1 MAKIP
6 QIGSA
11 EQLIPQ
17 IVRAISSL
25 PTPAYIAID
34 GPSGSGKSTLARQ
47 LRQHFPDSLLLEVEE
62 WAAGWE
68 DLAGA
73 VVRLTKVVEDLRATA
88 EFSPLNSR
96 AVSANLDSRAVSA
109 DRKTSPLTTDLDLDP
124 DPTPVATSRWDWQKN
139 SWRKAEKLYPAPLT
153 FLTGCASAALPVDL
167 IIWIEAPADIR
178 RARTARRD
186 SYNWSSYWNIWAEQ
200 EAEIA
205 TRFHSREN
213 ADFILST

>member
-34 GPSGSGKSTLARQ
+34 GPSGSGKSTLAKQ

-68 DLAGA
+68 DLSGA
-73 VVRLTKVVEDLRATA
+73 VARLTKVVEDLRAAT
-88 EFSPLNSR
+88 EFSPLDS
-96 AVSANLDSRAVSA
+96 SAASA
-109 DRKTSPLTTDLDLDP
+109 DLENSPLTTDLDP
-124 DPTPVATSRWDWQKN
+124 DPVTTSRWDWQKN

-167 IIWIEAPADIR
+167 IIWIEAPEDIR

-186 SYNWSSYWNIWAEQ
+186 SYNWSSYWDIWAEQ

>member
-34 GPSGSGKSTLARQ
+34 GPSGSGKSTLAKQ

-68 DLAGA
+68 DLSGA
-73 VVRLTKVVEDLRATA
+73 VARLTKVVEDLRTAA
-88 EFSPLNSR
+88 EFSPLDS
-96 AVSANLDSRAVSA
+96 SAASA
-109 DRKTSPLTTDLDLDP
+109 DRETSPLTTDLDP
-124 DPTPVATSRWDWQKN
+124 DPVTTSRWDWQKN
-139 SWRKAEKLYPAPLT
+139 SWRKAETLYPAPLT

-167 IIWIEAPADIR
+167 IIWIEAPEDIR

-186 SYNWSSYWNIWAEQ
+186 SYNWSSYWDIWAEQ

>member
-68 DLAGA
+68 DLSGA
-73 VVRLTKVVEDLRATA
+73 VARLAKVVEDLRAAA
-88 EFSPLNSR
+88 EFSPLDS
-96 AVSANLDSRAVSA
+96 SAASA
-109 DRKTSPLTTDLDLDP
+109 DRETSPLTTDLDP
-124 DPTPVATSRWDWQKN
+124 DPAPVTTSRWDWQKN
-139 SWRKAEKLYPAPLT
+139 SWRKAEKLHPAPLT

-167 IIWIEAPADIR
+167 IIWIEAPEDIR

-186 SYNWSSYWNIWAEQ
+186 SYNWSSYWDIWAEQ

-205 TRFHSREN
+205 ARFHSREN

>member
-34 GPSGSGKSTLARQ
+34 GPSGSGKSTLAKQ
-47 LRQHFPDSLLLEVEE
+47 LRKHFPDSLLLEVEE

-68 DLAGA
+68 DLSGA
-73 VVRLTKVVEDLRATA
+73 VARLTKVVEDLRTAT
-88 EFSPLNSR
+88 EFSPLDS
-96 AVSANLDSRAVSA
+96 SAASA
-109 DRKTSPLTTDLDLDP
+109 DREISPLTTDLDP
-124 DPTPVATSRWDWQKN
+124 DPVTTSRWNWQKN
-139 SWRKAEKLYPAPLT
+139 SWRKAEKLHPTPLT
-153 FLTGCASAALPVDL
+153 FLTGCASAALPADL
-167 IIWIEAPADIR
+167 IIWIEAPEDIR

-186 SYNWSSYWNIWAEQ
+186 SYNWSSYWDIWAEQ
-200 EAEIA
+200 EAKIA
-205 TRFHSREN
+205 ARFHSREN

>member
-1 MAKIP
+1 MTKIP

-17 IVRAISSL
+17 IVRTISSL

-34 GPSGSGKSTLARQ
+34 GPSGSGKSTLAKR

-68 DLAGA
+68 DLSGA
-73 VVRLTKVVEDLRATA
+73 VARLNKVVEDLRTA
-88 EFSPLNSR
+88 AKFSPLNSHT
-96 AVSANLDSRAVSA
+96 ASA
-109 DRKTSPLTTDLDLDP
+109 DRETSPLTTDLDLDL
-124 DPTPVATSRWDWQKN
+124 DPTPITTSRWDWQKN
-139 SWRKAEKLYPAPLT
+139 SWRAAEKLYPAPLT

-167 IIWIEAPADIR
+167 IIWIEAPEDIR
-178 RARTARRD
+178 RARIARRD
-186 SYNWSSYWNIWAEQ
+186 SYNWSSYWDIWAEQ

-205 TRFHSREN
+205 ARFHSREN

>member
-68 DLAGA
+68 DLSGA
-73 VVRLTKVVEDLRATA
+73 VARLTKVVEDLRTAA
-88 EFSPLNSR
+88 EFSPLDS
-96 AVSANLDSRAVSA
+96 SAASA
-109 DRKTSPLTTDLDLDP
+109 DRETSPLTTDLDPDP
-124 DPTPVATSRWDWQKN
+124 DPAPVTTSRWDWQKN

-167 IIWIEAPADIR
+167 IIWIEAPEDIR

-186 SYNWSSYWNIWAEQ
+186 SYNWSSYWDIWAEQ

>member
-47 LRQHFPDSLLLEVEE
+47 LCQHFPDSLLLEVEE

-73 VVRLTKVVEDLRATA
+73 VTRLTKVVEDLRAAA
-88 EFSPLNSR
+88 EFSPL
-96 AVSANLDSRAVSA
+96 DSRAASA
-109 DRKTSPLTTDLDLDP
+109 DLGTSPLATDP
-124 DPTPVATSRWDWQKN
+124 NPAPTLVTTSRWDWQKN

-167 IIWIEAPADIR
+167 IIWIEAPEDIR

-186 SYNWSSYWNIWAEQ
+186 SYNWSSYWDIWAEQ

-205 TRFHSREN
+205 ARFHSREN

>member
-34 GPSGSGKSTLARQ
+34 GPSGSGKSTLAKQ
-47 LRQHFPDSLLLEVEE
+47 LRKHFPDSLLLEVEE

-68 DLAGA
+68 DLSGA
-73 VVRLTKVVEDLRATA
+73 VARLTKVVEDLRAA
-88 EFSPLNSR
+88 AKFSPFAS
-96 AVSANLDSRAVSA
+96 SAASA
-109 DRKTSPLTTDLDLDP
+109 DLENSPLTTDLDP
-124 DPTPVATSRWDWQKN
+124 DPVTTSRWNWQKN

-167 IIWIEAPADIR
+167 IIWIEAPEDIR
-178 RARTARRD
+178 RARTAHRD
-186 SYNWSSYWNIWAEQ
+186 SYNWSSYWDIWAEQ

-205 TRFHSREN
+205 ARFHSREN

>member
-68 DLAGA
+68 DLSGA
-73 VVRLTKVVEDLRATA
+73 VARLTKVVEDLRAAA
-88 EFSPLNSR
+88 EFSPLDS
-96 AVSANLDSRAVSA
+96 SAASA
-109 DRKTSPLTTDLDLDP
+109 DRETSPLTTDLDLDP
-124 DPTPVATSRWDWQKN
+124 DPAPVTTSRWDWQKN
-139 SWRKAEKLYPAPLT
+139 SWRKAEKLRPTPLT

-186 SYNWSSYWNIWAEQ
+186 SYNWSSYWDIWAEQ

>member
-1 MAKIP
+1 MTKIP

-34 GPSGSGKSTLARQ
+34 GPSGSGKSTLAKR

-73 VVRLTKVVEDLRATA
+73 VARLTKVVENLRAA
-88 EFSPLNSR
+88 AKFSPFAS
-96 AVSANLDSRAVSA
+96 SAAAA
-109 DRKTSPLTTDLDLDP
+109 DLENSPLATDP
-124 DPTPVATSRWDWQKN
+124 NPAPTLVTTSRWDWQKN
-139 SWRKAEKLYPAPLT
+139 SWRKAEKLHPAPLT

-167 IIWIEAPADIR
+167 IIWIEAPEDIR

-186 SYNWSSYWNIWAEQ
+186 SYNWSSYWDIWAEQ

-205 TRFHSREN
+205 ARFHSREN